1 MSYYLGRDVLV
12 WLTTEDDNT
21 GIKVDETGT
30 NPEASATNGLQDGTF
45 FADERAGGSLAD
57 SLALADLTGVDISIG
72 VSDED
77 ISYIGQRSVL
87 KAEIKKET
95 TVSLTRKKSSNE
107 WDVIFSG
114 PTKSGQS
121 SSSPTNLTHGAR
133 WGCHT
138 SKVSDGASAPK
149 AHLDGAVQTFGYRVY
164 IQLQAGTETIAVPM
178 CQIIGHTVS
187 INGDGTT
194 EETMEFS
201 TNVTPI
207 IAPNAAHATA
217 YAAIAE
223 ADM

>member
-1 MSYYLGRDVLV
+1 
-12 WLTTEDDNT
+12 
-21 GIKVDETGT
+21 
-30 NPEASATNGLQDGTF
+30 
-45 FADERAGGSLAD
+45 
-57 SLALADLTGVDISIG
+57 VDIGIG

-95 TVSLTRKKSSNE
+95 TVSLTRKKSSNQ
-107 WDVIFSG
+107 WDVIFNG
-114 PTKSGQS
+114 PTKASES
-121 SSSPTNLTHGAR
+121 SSSPTDLNHGAR

-164 IQLQAGTETIAVPM
+164 IQLKDTIEVIAVPM
-178 CQIIGHTVS
+178 CQITGHTIS

-201 TNVTPI
+201 SNVTPI
-207 IAPNAAHATA
+207 ISSDATIMVDA
-217 YAAIAE
+217 VVL